1 LTVSDL
7 QNAIAQVRER
17 IRRNAGQSIGETNTK
32 NTLID
37 PILRGLGWDTEE
49 LEEVNR
55 EYKRRPSD
63 NPVDYALFLL
73 RTPSLFVEAKALGQN
88 LNDPKWANQVIS
100 YAVVSGVEWVV
111 LTDGNEWR
119 TYNSHA
125 TVPVEEKLFRS
136 IRLDDPEAN
145 AEGTLRLLSKAQ
157 MREKSID
164 VLWKAHFVDRQ
175 IKAAIEAMF
184 GAEPD
189 RSLVSLL
196 RKRAP
201 SLPPA
206 DIRAGLRRLRVRLD
220 FPVEPS
226 ASAQSPGASELA
238 RAGGPGRQAAPVK
251 PRSVSGGRSPKA
263 PGAGTPWR
271 HISLRDL
278 IDAGLVEPPADIE
291 VSYRGQRLAGQIK
304 TDSKVVWNGETYES
318 LSTAAGMA
326 RKSIIGTR
334 PGRAYPQTNGWT
346 FWHIRDAEGNLRALD
361 DLRQWLFE
369 SRAR

>member
-1 LTVSDL
+1 MADIQS
-7 QNAIAQVRER
+7 AIMQVRER
-17 IRRNAGQSIGETNTK
+17 ISKNASQSIGETNTK

-37 PILRGLGWDTEE
+37 PILRSLGWDTEE
-49 LEEVNR
+49 LDEVNR

-88 LNDPKWANQVIS
+88 LNDPKWANQIIA

-119 TYNSHA
+119 IYNSHA

-136 IRLDDPEAN
+136 IRLNDPEAD
-145 AEGTLRLLSKAQ
+145 AEDTLQLLSKAR

-164 VLWKAHFVDRQ
+164 VFWKAHFVDRQ
-175 IKAAIEAMF
+175 IKAAIEEMF

-196 RKRAP
+196 RKRVP

-206 DIRAGLRRLRVRLD
+206 DIRAGLARLRVRLD

-226 ASAQSPGASELA
+226 VASRLPRASAPAEEATHGRRLVAPSKSA
-238 RAGGPGRQAAPVK
+238 RTERGRAPT
-251 PRSVSGGRSPKA
+251 GE
-263 PGAGTPWR
+263 GTPWR
-271 HISLRDL
+271 QITLRDL
-278 IDAGLVEPPADIE
+278 VASGLIKPPVNIE
-291 VSYRGQRLAGQIK
+291 VRYKGQPLTGQIK
-304 TDSKVVWNGETYES
+304 ADCTVSWDGQVFDS

-326 RKSIIGTR
+326 RRSIIGAR
-334 PGRAYPQTNGWT
+334 PDRPYPQTNGWT
-346 FWHIRDAEGNLRALD
+346 FWRIRDTDGSLSTLDELR
-361 DLRQWLFE
+361 RRLFE
-369 SRAR
+369 SGRR